1 MFLLSISMTLPAAA
15 SSDTI
20 PTNNSVQLTLAK
32 LQLARQQAL
41 QAEANMEKIEASQEE
56 QALVGQYITVAQ
68 NMTTLKASKARIC
81 TRLKCIDFCPDHS
94 YYVCDIPR
102 RSLSR
107 TEFVFDHSLCH
118 IHAAI

>member
-1 MFLLSISMTLPAAA
+1 MLRRYIIKKSLRTGVSLLIVFLLSISMTLPTAA

-81 TRLKCIDFCPDHS
+81 TR
-94 YYVCDIPR
+94 
-102 RSLSR
+102 
-107 TEFVFDHSLCH
+107 
-118 IHAAI
+118 

>member
-1 MFLLSISMTLPAAA
+1 MLRRYIIKKSLRTGVSLLIVFLLSISMTLPAAA

-41 QAEANMEKIEASQEE
+41 QAEAEADMEKIEASQEE

-81 TRLKCIDFCPDHS
+81 TR
-94 YYVCDIPR
+94 
-102 RSLSR
+102 
-107 TEFVFDHSLCH
+107 
-118 IHAAI
+118 